1 MKTLLLGM
9 GNPILADDAVGV
21 RLARDLA
28 AELRGVREL
37 DVVEECSAG
46 GLEILGVLEGYD
58 RALVVDS
65 IRTRGGT
72 PGAWYLFDLEALRDT
87 LHLTNV
93 HDVNFATAL
102 ELGRR
107 LGLVLP
113 REVHIFAVEVE
124 ENRTFS
130 ERLSPALKRAY
141 PEIARAILAEARRI
155 LWDDS
160 ALAVVRSEGAG
171 PVGGRAAVL
180 R

>member
-1 MKTLLLGM
+1 MRTLLLGM

-28 AELRGVREL
+28 AELRGVPDL

-46 GLEILGVLEGYD
+46 GLNLLEVLEGYD
-58 RALVVDS
+58 RAVVVDS

-72 PGAWYLFDLEALRDT
+72 PGAWYRFDLEALRDT
-87 LHLTNV
+87 LHLTNI

-107 LGLVLP
+107 LGLALP
-113 REVHIFAVEVE
+113 REIHVFAVEVE

-130 ERLSPALKRAY
+130 ERLSPALERTY
-141 PEIARAILAEARRI
+141 PETARAILAEVLQILALSPSAARRPPRHP
-155 LWDDS
+155 
-160 ALAVVRSEGAG
+160 AA
-171 PVGGRAAVL
+171 PRA
-180 R
+180 